1 MQIQQQ
7 HNFSGLL
14 SKEMVVYIMALNPLN
29 ILLSEAAPLIYDNHK
44 TTDYYWTNFSDIKK
58 KNLQAFF
65 FQIFQRVTKGL
76 GVSSP
81 RINKSSCQE
90 HTLLTQPLLISMSDF
105 K

>member
-58 KNLQAFF
+58 KPSGIFLSNLSACNKRFGGF
-65 FQIFQRVTKGL
+65 VPEDKQIKL
-76 GVSSP
+76 P
-81 RINKSSCQE
+81 RAHLAN
-90 HTLLTQPLLISMSDF
+90 TTAAY
-105 K
+105 